1 MVKQFVKF
9 LFMGKRYEATIAV
22 KLRDKH
28 DSVSPCG
35 RGVLQ
40 GELDFYEGLG
50 KGVARKGLR
59 NLWRKEAVEMAKGL
73 LLASFNFKNANEDEL
88 NAWKK
93 LEILGQTP
101 EQVYNFWRKN
111 QIKMFKYQRE
121 MIIWREKYNQIRLT

>member
-1 MVKQFVKF
+1 MTIVTDKNMKTKDQLEYELQDAKQS
-9 LFMGKRYEATIAV
+9 L
-22 KLRDKH
+22 
-28 DSVSPCG
+28 
-35 RGVLQ
+35 
-40 GELDFYEGLG
+40 
-50 KGVARKGLR
+50 GVAL
-59 NLWRKEAVEMAKGL
+59 
-73 LLASFNFKNANEDEL
+73 DEL